1 MESLLTPWLLWFVAG
16 VALALFELAV
26 PGFILIFFGVGC
38 IVVSGVLLVVDLTV
52 TEQVWLFVAATIVSL
67 LALRRY
73 AMRVFAGSQDVN
85 PEDRLVEE
93 PQGTGK
99 VVDRITPQ
107 TPGRVAYRG
116 SFWDAVS
123 TTTLEPDAMVKVSGY
138 APNSRTVLNVEP
150 VDSVES

>member
-1 MESLLTPWLLWFVAG
+1 MENLLTPWLLWFVAG

-38 IVVSGVLLVVDLTV
+38 LVVSGVLLVVDLTV

-67 LALRRY
+67 LVLRRY
-73 AMRVFAGSQDVN
+73 AMRVFAGSQEVN
-85 PEDRLVEE
+85 PADQLVEQ

-99 VVDRITPQ
+99 VVDRITPT

-123 TTTLEPDAMVKVSGY
+123 SVTLEPDTMVKVCGY
-138 APNSRTVLNVEP
+138 AENSRTVLNVEP
-150 VDSVES
+150 VNSAEN

>member
-1 MESLLTPWLLWFVAG
+1 
-16 VALALFELAV
+16 
-26 PGFILIFFGVGC
+26 
-38 IVVSGVLLVVDLTV
+38 
-52 TEQVWLFVAATIVSL
+52 

-85 PEDRLVEE
+85 PEDQLVEQ

-116 SFWDAVS
+116 SFWDAVA
-123 TTTLEPDAMVKVSGY
+123 TATLEPDAVVKVNGY
-138 APNSRTVLNVEP
+138 AENSRTVLNVEP
-150 VDSVES
+150 LDSAE

>member
-73 AMRVFAGSQDVN
+73 AMRVFSGSQDVN
-85 PEDRLVEE
+85 PEDQLIEQ

-123 TTTLEPDAMVKVSGY
+123 TVTLEPDTMIKVSGY

-150 VDSVES
+150 VDSVED

>member
-38 IVVSGVLLVVDLTV
+38 LVVSGVLLVVDLTV
-52 TEQVWLFVAATIVSL
+52 TEQVWLFVAATIISL

-73 AMRVFAGSQDVN
+73 AMRVFAGAQDVN
-85 PEDRLVEE
+85 PEDQLIEQ

-99 VVDRITPQ
+99 VVDPISPNA
-107 TPGRVAYRG
+107 PGRVAYRG

-123 TTTLEPDAMVKVSGY
+123 SVALQPDTMVRVCGY
-138 APNSRTVLNVEP
+138 AENSRTILKVEP
-150 VDSVES
+150 LNSGEN